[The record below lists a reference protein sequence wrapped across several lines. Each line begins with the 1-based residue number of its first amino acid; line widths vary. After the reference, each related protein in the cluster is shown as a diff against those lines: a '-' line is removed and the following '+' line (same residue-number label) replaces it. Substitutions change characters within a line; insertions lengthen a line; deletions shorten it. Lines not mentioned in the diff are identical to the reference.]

1 MLTDIAVFHR
11 FLSRS
16 AFRQLLNG
24 FLMEISLKCY
34 ATKERG
40 VEQGQQERE
49 GDRKRERKLAGVEG
63 SDYQPQI

>member
-40 VEQGQQERE
+40 VEQEEQ
-49 GDRKRERKLAGVEG
+49 KRGTDEVSERKPAGVEG
-63 SDYQPQI
+63 ADYQPQI

>member
-49 GDRKRERKLAGVEG
+49 REIEGEREKAGWSG
-63 SDYQPQI
+63 RL